1 MAFDKDMPTSPL
13 VSLIYRKQTSYLNDK
28 LKDVNLSS
36 GLYPLLIKAYKNK
49 AISQEE
55 LAGEL
60 HVNESTV
67 TRNLDKLEKKGLIVK
82 TPEKRKKIVNVTPEG
97 AKIAQKI
104 MDYDEKW
111 DETIKESLTER
122 EFEDFQKLLIKICE
136 ELI

>member
-1 MAFDKDMPTSPL
+1 MAFDNDMPTSPL
-13 VSLIYRKQTSYLNDK
+13 VSLLYRKQTSYLNDK

-55 LAGEL
+55 LAGKL

-82 TPEKRKKIVNVTPEG
+82 TPEKRKKIVNVTAEG

-111 DETIKESLTER
+111 DETIKESLTES

>member
-1 MAFDKDMPTSPL
+1 MAFDNDIPTSPL
-13 VSLIYRKQTSYLNDK
+13 VSLLYRKQTSYINDK

-55 LAGEL
+55 LASEL

-82 TPEKRKKIVNVTPEG
+82 TPEKRKKIVKVTAEG
-97 AKIAQKI
+97 ARIAQKI
-104 MDYDEKW
+104 MDYDERW
-111 DETIKESLTER
+111 DETIKESLTES

-136 ELI
+136 GLI

>member
-55 LAGEL
+55 LAGKL

-82 TPEKRKKIVNVTPEG
+82 TPEKRKKIVNVTAEG

-104 MDYDEKW
+104 MNYDEKW

>member
-1 MAFDKDMPTSPL
+1 MAFDNDMPTSPL
-13 VSLIYRKQTSYLNDK
+13 VSLLYRKQTSYLNDK

-55 LAGEL
+55 LAREL

-67 TRNLDKLEKKGLIVK
+67 TRNLDKLEKKGMIVK
-82 TPEKRKKIVNVTPEG
+82 TRDKRKKIVKVTQEG
-97 AKIAQKI
+97 AKTAQKI

>member
-1 MAFDKDMPTSPL
+1 MAFDNDMPTSPL
-13 VSLIYRKQTSYLNDK
+13 VSLLYRKQTSYLNDK

-82 TPEKRKKIVNVTPEG
+82 KKKKRKKIVNVTPEG

-104 MDYDEKW
+104 MNYDEKW

>member
-1 MAFDKDMPTSPL
+1 MAFDNDMPTSPL
-13 VSLIYRKQTSYLNDK
+13 VSLLYRKQTSYLNDK

-55 LAGEL
+55 LAGKL

-82 TPEKRKKIVNVTPEG
+82 TPKKRKKIVNVTAEG

>member
-1 MAFDKDMPTSPL
+1 MAFDNDMPTSPL
-13 VSLIYRKQTSYLNDK
+13 VSLLYRKQTSYLNDK

-55 LAGEL
+55 LAGKL

-67 TRNLDKLEKKGLIVK
+67 TRNLDKIEKKGLIVK
-82 TPEKRKKIVNVTPEG
+82 TPKKRKKIVNVTAEG

>member
-13 VSLIYRKQTSYLNDK
+13 VSLLYRKQTSYLNDK

-36 GLYPLLIKAYKNK
+36 GLYPLLIRAYKNK

-55 LAGEL
+55 LAREL

-104 MDYDEKW
+104 MDYDESW
-111 DETIKESLTER
+111 DETIKESLSEK

>member
-1 MAFDKDMPTSPL
+1 MAFDNDMPTSPF
-13 VSLIYRKQTSYLNDK
+13 VSLLYRKQTSYLNDK

-55 LAGEL
+55 LAREL

-67 TRNLDKLEKKGLIVK
+67 TRNLDKLEKKGMIVK
-82 TPEKRKKIVNVTPEG
+82 TRDKRKKIVKVTQEG
-97 AKIAQKI
+97 AKTAQKI
-104 MDYDEKW
+104 MDYDESW
-111 DETIKESLTER
+111 DETIKEILSEK

>member
-55 LAGEL
+55 LAGKL

-82 TPEKRKKIVNVTPEG
+82 TPEKRKKIVNVTAEG

-111 DETIKESLTER
+111 DEIIKESLTER

>member
-55 LAGEL
+55 LAGKL

-82 TPEKRKKIVNVTPEG
+82 TPKKRKKIVNVTAEG

>member
-55 LAGEL
+55 LAGKL

-82 TPEKRKKIVNVTPEG
+82 TPEKRKKIVNVTAEG

-104 MDYDEKW
+104 MNYDEKW
-111 DETIKESLTER
+111 DETIKESLTES

>member
-1 MAFDKDMPTSPL
+1 MAFDNDMPTSPL
-13 VSLIYRKQTSYLNDK
+13 VSLLYRKQTSYLNDK

-67 TRNLDKLEKKGLIVK
+67 TRNLDKLEKKGLIFK
-82 TPEKRKKIVNVTPEG
+82 TPEKRKKIVNVTAEG

>member
-1 MAFDKDMPTSPL
+1 MAFDNDIPTSPL
-13 VSLIYRKQTSYLNDK
+13 VSLLYRKQTSYINDK

-82 TPEKRKKIVNVTPEG
+82 TPEKRKKIVKVTAEG
-97 AKIAQKI
+97 ARIAQKI
-104 MDYDEKW
+104 MDYDERW
-111 DETIKESLTER
+111 DETIKESLTES

-136 ELI
+136 GLI

>member
-13 VSLIYRKQTSYLNDK
+13 VSLIYRKHTSYLNDK

-55 LAGEL
+55 LAGKL

-82 TPEKRKKIVNVTPEG
+82 TPEKRKKIVNVTAEG

-111 DETIKESLTER
+111 DEIIKESLTER

>member
-55 LAGEL
+55 LAGKL

-82 TPEKRKKIVNVTPEG
+82 TPEKRKKIVNVTAEG

-104 MDYDEKW
+104 MDYDESW
-111 DETIKESLTER
+111 DETIKENLTES

>member
-1 MAFDKDMPTSPL
+1 MPFDKDIPTSPL
-13 VSLIYRKQTSYLNDK
+13 VSLLHRKQTAFLNNK
-28 LKDVNLSS
+28 LKDVDLSS
-36 GLYPLLIKAYKNK
+36 GLYPLLVKSYKNER
-49 AISQEE
+49 ISQEE
-55 LAGEL
+55 LAGKL

-82 TPEKRKKIVNVTPEG
+82 TPKKRKKIVNVTAEG

-136 ELI
+136 GLI

>member
-1 MAFDKDMPTSPL
+1 MAFDNDMPTSPL
-13 VSLIYRKQTSYLNDK
+13 VSLLYRKQTSYLNDK

-55 LAGEL
+55 LAGKL

-82 TPEKRKKIVNVTPEG
+82 TPEKRKKIVNVTAEG

>member
-55 LAGEL
+55 LAGKL

-82 TPEKRKKIVNVTPEG
+82 TKKKRKKIVNVTAEG

-111 DETIKESLTER
+111 DETIKESLTES

>member
-82 TPEKRKKIVNVTPEG
+82 TPEKRKKIVNVTAEG

>member
-1 MAFDKDMPTSPL
+1 MAFDNDMPTSPL
-13 VSLIYRKQTSYLNDK
+13 ASLLYRKQTSYLNDK

>member
-1 MAFDKDMPTSPL
+1 MAFDNDMPTSPL
-13 VSLIYRKQTSYLNDK
+13 VSLLYRKQTSYLNDK

-55 LAGEL
+55 LAGKL

-82 TPEKRKKIVNVTPEG
+82 TPKKRKKIVNVTAEG

-136 ELI
+136 GLI

>member
-13 VSLIYRKQTSYLNDK
+13 VSLLYRKQTSYLNDK

-104 MDYDEKW
+104 MNYDEKW